1 MSDSNNLVTKAPEI
15 HAYEFWLAQFYKKLH
30 AVIDIETICKE
41 TGKALL
47 DFFKTSTIFI
57 AIYYPEKQSFNIPY
71 YSSDGVE
78 LQFEDFPHDTG
89 LISLILKDR
98 KPLIIQTNAHE
109 FFVKHQAIVINKSR
123 EPKSWIG
130 IPICND
136 SDLLG
141 VISLQNYDYEN
152 FFSDKDIE
160 TLMMI
165 AESIAESIKTARDY
179 TFMKRQAEN
188 SALLVTILNSLQTTL
203 DLESFFTIYAEKL
216 NLLVPHSNIAV
227 FFLDNYEHRY
237 IRTKETSRNC
247 DAILPDVIAYETIA
261 NIEYQRLCEGIVDN
275 TGKDQITN
283 IVLKNTNNSVKL
295 MIVAIIT
302 AHQIAGFAVMLRTNL
317 DNDFTRWEL
326 DSSNALSKHAATI
339 YNNIVIFKEVQIAK
353 TEAEEAN
360 KIKSQFLATISHE
373 LRTPLNSII
382 NFAFLLLQEV
392 EGPITLEQRELLS
405 RIELSGKHLLSLIN
419 DILDLAKIESGKMEL
434 YLEETDTNIII
445 KEMLGVTE
453 SLIQNKPIKLLYSAE
468 QSLPPV
474 KADRVRLRQILLNI
488 LSNAIKFTDEGTIT
502 VKIVKQDTFLV
513 FSVEDTG
520 IGISESEIS
529 KAFADFVQLD
539 TGYARKAGGTGLGLP
554 IAKRFVELHGGTI
567 SITSEKNIGTTVS
580 FTIPIYRAG

>member
-1 MSDSNNLVTKAPEI
+1 MSDSNNIVNNTSKTQ
-15 HAYEFWLAQFYKKLH
+15 AYEFLLAQFYKKLH

-57 AIYYPEKQSFNIPY
+57 AVYYPEKQSFNIPY
-71 YSSDGVE
+71 YVSDGAE
-78 LQFEDFPHDTG
+78 LQIDDFPHDTG
-89 LISLILKDR
+89 IISLIVKDQ
-98 KPLIIQTNAHE
+98 KPLIIQNNAHD
-109 FFVKHQAIVINKSR
+109 FFIRNQAIIVNKKR

-130 IPICND
+130 IPILKDQN
-136 SDLLG
+136 LLG
-141 VISLQNYDYEN
+141 VISLQNYDFDNY
-152 FFSDKDIE
+152 FSEKDIE
-160 TLMMI
+160 TLTII
-165 AESIAESIKTARDY
+165 ADSIAESIKTARDY
-179 TFMKRQAEN
+179 TYMKRQAEN
-188 SALLVTILNSLQTTL
+188 SALLITILNSLQTTL
-203 DLESFFTIYAEKL
+203 DLESFFKIYSEKL

-227 FFLDNYEHRY
+227 FFLDNHTHCYV
-237 IRTKETSRNC
+237 RTNETFKDY
-247 DAILPDVIAYETIA
+247 DAYLPDTIAYETISK
-261 NIEYQRLCEGIVDN
+261 IDYKHLCDGIIDN
-275 TGKDQITN
+275 TGTGLVARIL
-283 IVLKNTNNSVKL
+283 LKNKDNPQKL
-295 MIVAIIT
+295 MIVAITT
-302 AHQIAGFAVMLRTNL
+302 AHQIAGFAVMLRTAT

-339 YNNIVIFKEVQIAK
+339 YNNIMIFKEVQIAK

-392 EGPITLEQRELLS
+392 EGPITPEQRELLS

-434 YLEETDTNIII
+434 YLEETDTNIIV

-453 SLIQNKPIKLLYSAE
+453 SLIQNKPIKLLYTAE
-468 QSLPPV
+468 QALPPV

-488 LSNAIKFTDEGTIT
+488 LSNAVKFTDEGTIT
-502 VKIVKQDTFLV
+502 VKIIQKDSFLV

-529 KAFADFVQLD
+529 KAFADFIQLD

-567 SITSEKNIGTTVS
+567 SIASTKHKGTTVS
-580 FTIPIYRAG
+580 FTIPIYRTG